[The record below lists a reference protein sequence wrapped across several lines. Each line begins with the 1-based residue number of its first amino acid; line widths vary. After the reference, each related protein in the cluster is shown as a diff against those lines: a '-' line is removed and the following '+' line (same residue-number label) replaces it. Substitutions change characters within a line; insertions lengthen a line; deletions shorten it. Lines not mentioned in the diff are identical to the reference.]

1 MKGTKSA
8 RKVRILL
15 ISFGIFAAVIL
26 VASLLVQIKLTEA
39 ADENAKLRQ
48 KLDEITEENTRLT
61 ARFESSIDL
70 AELEQYAKTVLG
82 MQMPGSERIIQI
94 DVPVQDKA
102 VILSDTVKT
111 DADKLVG
118 SIMEYFSE
126 VKCRFN

>member
-1 MKGTKSA
+1 MHRTKSA
-8 RKVRILL
+8 RKEKIFL

-26 VASLLVQIKLTEA
+26 VASLLVQSKLTKA

-48 KLDEITEENTRLT
+48 SLDEITEENTRLT
-61 ARFESSIDL
+61 ARYESSIDL
-70 AELEQYAKTVLG
+70 AELEEYAETVLG

-94 DVPVQDKA
+94 NVPVQDKA
-102 VILSDTVKT
+102 VILRDTVKT

-126 VKCRFN
+126 VKCRFK

>member
-15 ISFGIFAAVIL
+15 ISLGIFAAVIL
-26 VASLLVQIKLTEA
+26 VASLLIQVKLTEA

-48 KLDEITEENTRLT
+48 NLDEITEENTRLA
-61 ARFESSIDL
+61 ARFENSIDL
-70 AELEQYAKTVLG
+70 AELEEYAKTVLG

-102 VILSDTVKT
+102 VILSNTVKT

>member
-1 MKGTKSA
+1 MHRTKSA
-8 RKVRILL
+8 RKEKILL

-26 VASLLVQIKLTEA
+26 VASLLVQVKLTEA

-48 KLDEITEENTRLT
+48 NLDEITEENTRLT
-61 ARFESSIDL
+61 ARFENSIDL
-70 AELEQYAKTVLG
+70 AELEEYAKTVLG

-94 DVPVQDKA
+94 NVPVQDKA
-102 VILSDTVKT
+102 VILSNTVKT

>member
-61 ARFESSIDL
+61 ARFESSIDI

>member
-15 ISFGIFAAVIL
+15 ISLGIFAAVIL
-26 VASLLVQIKLTEA
+26 VASLLVQVKLTEA

-48 KLDEITEENTRLT
+48 NLDEITEENTRLT
-61 ARFESSIDL
+61 ARFENSIDL
-70 AELEQYAKTVLG
+70 AELEEYAKTVLG

-102 VILSDTVKT
+102 VILSNTVKT

>member
-15 ISFGIFAAVIL
+15 ISLGIFAAVIL
-26 VASLLVQIKLTEA
+26 VASLLIQVKLTEA

-48 KLDEITEENTRLT
+48 NLDEITEENTRLT
-61 ARFESSIDL
+61 ARFENSIDL
-70 AELEQYAKTVLG
+70 AELEEYAKTVLG

-102 VILSDTVKT
+102 VILSNTVKT